1 MQTIETMASL
11 IFVIGIMMIVFQ
23 FDFSDRKI
31 IYWIQEILT
40 MLFLFAIIGT
50 MLFFLYLYLKQKIS

>member
-11 IFVIGIMMIVFQ
+11 IFVIGIMMIAFQ
-23 FDFSDRKI
+23 FDFSDHKI

-40 MLFLFAIIGT
+40 MLFLIAIIGV
-50 MLFFLYLYLKQKIS
+50 MLFFLYLYLKQKM

>member
-50 MLFFLYLYLKQKIS
+50 MLFFLYLYLKQKM